1 MIDTQRKGKL
11 MVDQDLDI
19 IIITTS
25 IYFKLTAQWKIDAF
39 LGVLFIKKSIK

>member
-11 MVDQDLDI
+11 MVDQDLD

-39 LGVLFIKKSIK
+39 LGVLFY